1 MIEREEMMLKA
12 ALYYY
17 EDEITQSEIAK
28 LLKISRP
35 TVAALL
41 QEAKDKGIVKITI
54 QHSQLR
60 TIKLQEQLMKKYQ
73 LANVKIASTAKEEA
87 DSLKAAAGKL
97 CMELIEPL
105 LPSIRR
111 LGIGW
116 GTTLFE
122 YVQQANYLHL
132 ESLKIIPLIGGN
144 GLATV
149 RFHSNHL
156 AFVLSQKYHCEVS
169 YFYAPAI
176 ADTQAVKDTLV
187 ETNLIKE
194 VMEEGRQVD
203 LAVLGMGDPIHSS
216 TYEKL
221 DYISDEDTALLMKEN
236 IIGDIGGTF
245 FKADGKAL
253 QTGIAQRMLGIK
265 LADIEKIDRVVIVAT
280 GKEKAKSIQTL
291 LKMSVITDLIIDE
304 ELAQLL

>member
-1 MIEREEMMLKA
+1 MIDREEMILKT

-17 EDEITQSEIAK
+17 EEEITQSEIAK

-41 QEAKDKGIVKITI
+41 QEAKDRGIVKITI

-60 TIKLQEQLMKKYQ
+60 TIKLQERLLKKYQ
-73 LANVKIASTAKEEA
+73 LANVKIASTAKEEN
-87 DSLKAAAGKL
+87 SLKAAAGKL
-97 CMELIEPL
+97 CVELIEPL
-105 LPSIRR
+105 LPDIQR

-132 ESLKIIPLIGGN
+132 EPLKIVPLIGGN

-176 ADTQAVKDTLV
+176 TDTQAVKDTLA

-194 VMEEGRQVD
+194 IMEEGRQVD
-203 LAVLGMGDPIHSS
+203 VAVLGVGDPIHSS

-221 DYISDEDTALLMKEN
+221 DYISEKDTALLIKEG

-245 FKADGKAL
+245 FKANGEPL
-253 QTGIAQRMLGIK
+253 REGIAQRMLGID
-265 LADIEKIDRVVIVAT
+265 LADIQEIKRVVVVAT

-291 LKMSVITDLIIDE
+291 LELGCITDLIIDE
-304 ELAQLL
+304 EIAQLL

>member
-1 MIEREEMMLKA
+1 MIDREEMILKT

-17 EDEITQSEIAK
+17 EEEITQSEIAK

-41 QEAKDKGIVKITI
+41 QEAKDRGIVKITI

-60 TIKLQEQLMKKYQ
+60 TIKLQERLRKKYQ
-73 LANVKIASTAKEEA
+73 LANVKIASTAKEEN
-87 DSLKAAAGKL
+87 SLKAAAGKL
-97 CMELIEPL
+97 CVELIEPL
-105 LPSIRR
+105 LPDIQR

-132 ESLKIIPLIGGN
+132 EPLKIVPLIGGN

-176 ADTQAVKDTLV
+176 TDTQAVKDTLA

-203 LAVLGMGDPIHSS
+203 VAVLGVGDPIHSS

-221 DYISDEDTALLMKEN
+221 DYISEKDTALLIKEG

-245 FKADGKAL
+245 FKANGEPL
-253 QTGIAQRMLGIK
+253 REGIAQRMLGID
-265 LADIEKIDRVVIVAT
+265 LADIQEIKRVVVVAT

-291 LKMSVITDLIIDE
+291 LELGCITDLIIDE
-304 ELAQLL
+304 EIAQLL

>member
-1 MIEREEMMLKA
+1 MDREEMMLKA

-17 EDEITQSEIAK
+17 EEEITQSEIAR

-60 TIKLQEQLMKKYQ
+60 TIKLQERLIKKYQ
-73 LANVKIASTAKEEA
+73 LRNVKIASATKEEA
-87 DSLKAAAGKL
+87 HSLKTAAGKL
-97 CMELIEPL
+97 CVELIEPL
-105 LPSIRR
+105 LPSIQR

-132 ESLKIIPLIGGN
+132 EALKIVPLIGGN
-144 GLATV
+144 GLASV

-176 ADTQAVKDTLV
+176 TDTQAIKDTLI

-203 LAVLGMGDPIHSS
+203 VAVLGVGDPIHSS

-221 DYISDEDTALLMKEN
+221 DYISEEDTALMIKEG

-245 FKADGKAL
+245 FRTNGEPL
-253 QTGIAQRMLGIK
+253 EEGIAQRMLGID
-265 LADIEKIDRVVIVAT
+265 LADIKEIERVVVVAT
-280 GKEKAKSIQTL
+280 GKEKAISIQTL
-291 LKMSVITDLIIDE
+291 LELGCITDLIIDE
-304 ELAQLL
+304 EIAQLL

>member
-1 MIEREEMMLKA
+1 MIDREEMILKT

-17 EDEITQSEIAK
+17 EEEITQSEIAK

-41 QEAKDKGIVKITI
+41 QEAKDRGIVKITI

-60 TIKLQEQLMKKYQ
+60 TIKLQERLLKKYQ
-73 LANVKIASTAKEEA
+73 LANVKIASTAKEEN
-87 DSLKAAAGKL
+87 SLKGAAGKL
-97 CMELIEPL
+97 CVELIEPL
-105 LPSIRR
+105 LPDIQR

-132 ESLKIIPLIGGN
+132 EPLKIVPLIGGN

-176 ADTQAVKDTLV
+176 TDTQAVKDTLA

-203 LAVLGMGDPIHSS
+203 VAVLGVGDPIHSS

-221 DYISDEDTALLMKEN
+221 DYISEKDTALLIKEG

-245 FKADGKAL
+245 FKANGEPL
-253 QTGIAQRMLGIK
+253 REGIAQRMLGID
-265 LADIEKIDRVVIVAT
+265 LTDIQEIKRVVVVAT

-291 LKMSVITDLIIDE
+291 LELGCITDLIIDE
-304 ELAQLL
+304 EIAQLL

>member
-1 MIEREEMMLKA
+1 MIDREEMILKT

-17 EDEITQSEIAK
+17 EEEITQSEIAT

-41 QEAKDKGIVKITI
+41 QEAKDRGIVKITI

-60 TIKLQEQLMKKYQ
+60 TIKLQERLLKKYQ
-73 LANVKIASTAKEEA
+73 LANVKIASTAKEEN
-87 DSLKAAAGKL
+87 SLKAAAGKL
-97 CMELIEPL
+97 CVELIEPL
-105 LPSIRR
+105 LPDIQR

-132 ESLKIIPLIGGN
+132 EPLKIVPLIGGN

-176 ADTQAVKDTLV
+176 TDTQAVKDTLA

-194 VMEEGRQVD
+194 IMEEGRQVD
-203 LAVLGMGDPIHSS
+203 VAVLGVGDPIHSS

-221 DYISDEDTALLMKEN
+221 DYISEKDTALLIKEG

-245 FKADGKAL
+245 FKANGEPL
-253 QTGIAQRMLGIK
+253 REGIAQRMLGID
-265 LADIEKIDRVVIVAT
+265 LADIQEIKRVVVVAT

-291 LKMSVITDLIIDE
+291 LELGCITDLIIDE
-304 ELAQLL
+304 EIAQLL

>member
-1 MIEREEMMLKA
+1 MIDREEMILKT

-17 EDEITQSEIAK
+17 EEEITQSEIAK

-41 QEAKDKGIVKITI
+41 QEAKDRGIVKITI

-60 TIKLQEQLMKKYQ
+60 TIKLQERLLNKYQ
-73 LANVKIASTAKEEA
+73 LANVKIASTAKEEN
-87 DSLKAAAGKL
+87 SLKAAAGKL
-97 CMELIEPL
+97 CVELIEPL
-105 LPSIRR
+105 LPDIQH

-132 ESLKIIPLIGGN
+132 EPLKIVPLIGGN

-176 ADTQAVKDTLV
+176 TDTQAVKDTLA

-203 LAVLGMGDPIHSS
+203 VAVLGVGDPIHSS

-221 DYISDEDTALLMKEN
+221 DYISEKDTALLIKEG

-245 FKADGKAL
+245 FKANGEPL
-253 QTGIAQRMLGIK
+253 REGIAQRMLGID
-265 LADIEKIDRVVIVAT
+265 LADIQEIKRVVVVAT

-291 LKMSVITDLIIDE
+291 LELGCITDLIIDE
-304 ELAQLL
+304 EIAQLL

>member
-17 EDEITQSEIAK
+17 EEEITQSEIAK
-28 LLKISRP
+28 LLKVSRP

-54 QHSQLR
+54 QHSHLR
-60 TIKLQEQLMKKYQ
+60 SLKLQEKLVKKYQ
-73 LANVKIASTAKEEA
+73 LANVKIASATKETES
-87 DSLKAAAGKL
+87 SLKAAAGKL

-105 LPSIRR
+105 LPSIQR

-132 ESLKIIPLIGGN
+132 EPLKIIPLIGGN
-144 GLATV
+144 GLSTV

-176 ADTQAVKDTLV
+176 ADTQAVRDTLV
-187 ETNLIKE
+187 ETNLIRE

-203 LAVLGMGDPIHSS
+203 MAVLGVGDPVHSS

-221 DYISDEDTALLMKEN
+221 DYISDEDTALLINEG

-245 FKADGKAL
+245 FKANGAVLEK
-253 QTGIAQRMLGIK
+253 GIAQRMLGIK
-265 LADIEKIDRVVIVAT
+265 LADIKKINRVVVVAT

-291 LKMSVITDLIIDE
+291 LNMAVITDLIVDE

>member
-1 MIEREEMMLKA
+1 MIDREEMILKT

-17 EDEITQSEIAK
+17 EEEITQSEIAK

-41 QEAKDKGIVKITI
+41 QEAKDRGIVKITI

-60 TIKLQEQLMKKYQ
+60 TIKLQERLLKKYQ
-73 LANVKIASTAKEEA
+73 LANVKIASTAKEEN
-87 DSLKAAAGKL
+87 SLKAAAGKL
-97 CMELIEPL
+97 CVELIEPL
-105 LPSIRR
+105 LPDIQR

-132 ESLKIIPLIGGN
+132 EPLKIVPLIGGN

-176 ADTQAVKDTLV
+176 TDTQAVKDTLA

-203 LAVLGMGDPIHSS
+203 VAVLGVGDPIHSS

-221 DYISDEDTALLMKEN
+221 DYISEKDTALLIKEG

-245 FKADGKAL
+245 FKANGEPL
-253 QTGIAQRMLGIK
+253 REGIAQRMLGID
-265 LADIEKIDRVVIVAT
+265 LADIQEIKRVVVVAT
-280 GKEKAKSIQTL
+280 GKEKTKSIQTL
-291 LKMSVITDLIIDE
+291 LELGCITDLIIDE
-304 ELAQLL
+304 EIAQLL